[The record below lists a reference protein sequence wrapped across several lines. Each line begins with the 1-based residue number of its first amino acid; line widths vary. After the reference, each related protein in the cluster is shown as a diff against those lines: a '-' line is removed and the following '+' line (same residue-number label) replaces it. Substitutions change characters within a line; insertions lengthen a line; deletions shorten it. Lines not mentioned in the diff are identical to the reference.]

1 MDKTQL
7 GKLLPALHPIGAEL
21 KQNSYRIKAVSNKRI
36 TVERVATGSTV
47 NVSLNMLY
55 KTMVR
60 LEAGEFIPARTISY
74 TVTVEYTITLT
85 LWLMGALEH
94 VHIDGVKGYSLREG
108 FDSSEWCF

>member
-7 GKLLPALHPIGAEL
+7 GKLLPALHPIGATL
-21 KQNSYRIKAVSNKRI
+21 KQGAYRIASVSEKRI
-36 TVERVATGSTV
+36 TVERVKTGSTV

-55 KTMVR
+55 KTMKR

-74 TVTVEYTITLT
+74 TVTIEFTITLT

-94 VHIDGVKGYSLREG
+94 VHIDGVKGYVLREG
-108 FDSSEWCF
+108 FDSSQWCF